1 MKINELVEF
10 ISNSKNKLL
19 KQTQL
24 EEVIAKHIETKKY
37 LPIKQ
42 KKELIESIVN
52 ECVLYEDG
60 VYKFDDIDKYIC
72 FIMRVIEAYTN
83 LELSNDLEEDYDML
97 CEASLLDLII
107 NTFKKEYDEVNILL
121 QMKCEYIL
129 TSNSLESQIGRFLDG
144 ILEKID
150 VLANALSNKVDNF
163 DMSNLPISG
172 EDITKLL
179 DFLNKQK

>member
-72 FIMRVIEAYTN
+72 FTMRVIEAYTN

-129 TSNSLESQIGRFLDG
+129 TSNSLESQVGRFLDSV
-144 ILEKID
+144 LEKID
-150 VLANALSNKVDNF
+150 VLVNALSNKVDNF
-163 DMSNLPISG
+163 DMSNLPISS

-179 DFLNKQK
+179 DFINKQK

>member
-1 MKINELVEF
+1 MTI
-10 ISNSKNKLL
+10 
-19 KQTQL
+19 
-24 EEVIAKHIETKKY
+24 
-37 LPIKQ
+37 
-42 KKELIESIVN
+42 KELIETMESNKNRMMNAEQLQAILQKKLEVKNYLSIKVKKQLVEDIVN
-52 ECVLYEDG
+52 ECILYIDG
-60 VYKFDDIDKYIC
+60 VFKFDDIDKYIC
-72 FIMRVIEAYTN
+72 FTMRVIEAYTN

-97 CEASLLDLII
+97 CEANLLDLII

-129 TSNSLESQIGRFLDG
+129 TSNSPESQIGRFLDG

>member
-72 FIMRVIEAYTN
+72 FTMRVIEAYTN

-97 CEASLLDLII
+97 CEANLLDLII

>member
-72 FIMRVIEAYTN
+72 FTMRVIEAYTN
-83 LELSNDLEEDYDML
+83 LELSN
-97 CEASLLDLII
+97 
-107 NTFKKEYDEVNILL
+107 N
-121 QMKCEYIL
+121 
-129 TSNSLESQIGRFLDG
+129 QI
-144 ILEKID
+144 
-150 VLANALSNKVDNF
+150 
-163 DMSNLPISG
+163 
-172 EDITKLL
+172 
-179 DFLNKQK
+179 Q

>member
-42 KKELIESIVN
+42 KKGLIESIVN

-72 FIMRVIEAYTN
+72 FTMRVIEAYTN

-107 NTFKKEYDEVNILL
+107 NTFKKEYDAVNILL

-129 TSNSLESQIGRFLDG
+129 TSNSLESQVGRFLDSV
-144 ILEKID
+144 LEKID
-150 VLANALSNKVDNF
+150 VLVNALSNKVDNF
-163 DMSNLPISG
+163 DMSNLPISS

-179 DFLNKQK
+179 DFINKQK

>member
-72 FIMRVIEAYTN
+72 FTMRVIEAYTN

-129 TSNSLESQIGRFLDG
+129 TSNSLESQVGRFLDSV
-144 ILEKID
+144 LEKID
-150 VLANALSNKVDNF
+150 VLVNALSNKVDNF

>member
-72 FIMRVIEAYTN
+72 FTMRVIEAYTN

-129 TSNSLESQIGRFLDG
+129 TSNSLESQVGRFLDG

-179 DFLNKQK
+179 DFINKQK

>member
-72 FIMRVIEAYTN
+72 FTMRVIEAYTN

-129 TSNSLESQIGRFLDG
+129 TSNSLESQVGRFLDSV
-144 ILEKID
+144 LEKID
-150 VLANALSNKVDNF
+150 VLVNALSNKVDNF
-163 DMSNLPISG
+163 DMSNLPISS

>member
-97 CEASLLDLII
+97 CAASLLDLII

-163 DMSNLPISG
+163 DMSNLPISD

>member
-24 EEVIAKHIETKKY
+24 EEVIAKHIEIKKY

-72 FIMRVIEAYTN
+72 FTMRVIEAYTN

-129 TSNSLESQIGRFLDG
+129 TSNSLESQVGRFLDSV
-144 ILEKID
+144 LEKID
-150 VLANALSNKVDNF
+150 VLVNALSNKVDNF
-163 DMSNLPISG
+163 DMSNLPISS

-179 DFLNKQK
+179 DFINKQK